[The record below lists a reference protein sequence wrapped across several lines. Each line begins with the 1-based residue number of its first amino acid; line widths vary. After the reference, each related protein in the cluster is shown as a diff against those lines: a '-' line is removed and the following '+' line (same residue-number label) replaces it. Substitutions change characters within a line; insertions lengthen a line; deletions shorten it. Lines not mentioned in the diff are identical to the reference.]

1 MAATE
6 KGFWFNKRGLLS
18 LESPFKHEILPTSEG
33 YVIKFLVDG
42 KITLIHADK
51 GRQTIDVK
59 SGDTIRSSNEEFY
72 LLLGA

>member
-18 LESPFKHEILPTSEG
+18 LESPIKHDILPTAEG
-33 YVIKFLVDG
+33 YVIKFLVAG
-42 KITLIHADK
+42 KITFVHADK

-59 SGDTIRSSNEEFY
+59 TGDTLRSSNEEFY